1 MREEDE
7 SLLVVALQGP
17 DWCAQVLHR
26 GAVHNHACAIC
37 SKAFTVIDDV
47 EGASSLTRGFGVV
60 AMLCLALVV
69 DRINL

>member
-17 DWCAQVLHR
+17 DGCSQVLHC
-26 GAVHNHACAIC
+26 GAVHNHGLAVG

-47 EGASSLTRGFGVV
+47 EGASSLTHGFGVV
-60 AMLCLALVV
+60 AILFLALVV